1 MEPRTLSRLA
11 QITQGDSLVARAFRG
26 AGLTIFGFG
35 WGQVMRLA
43 SNLILTRILFPEAFG
58 LMALISVFLMGLN
71 MFSDVGIAPAIL
83 QSKRGD
89 ERSFLDTAW
98 TIQVVRGAL
107 LWLAACALAWPVALI
122 YDVPELVYMLPVA
135 ALTLPIKGFLT
146 TRYFEANRHLRLGR
160 ITLIDM
166 ITQTIGLGAA
176 IALAFALQS
185 VWALILSGIISGLA
199 EVLIYER
206 FLPGA
211 RNRFR
216 WENRAGRELI
226 SFGKWIFLSTVAGFV
241 ISQADK
247 LLIGKYLPLEQFGVY
262 NIGYFL
268 ASFPLLMGGVLVNRL
283 LIPIYRE
290 WPPAQSRENFLR
302 LRKMRM
308 FVSGTLM
315 AMIAVL
321 ALAGV
326 PLVEFL
332 YDPRYAAA
340 GAITVM
346 IAMMQIPLLIALT
359 YDQAALAVG
368 DSKRFFVLAA
378 TKAVLIVI
386 GLWVGLEA
394 AGLFGAIV
402 GQGAAMVLAYPV
414 VVWLSKHLGAW
425 DALHDLVFAVL
436 GVLLVWV
443 CYRANLPYLES
454 LVEIGAAS

>member
-1 MEPRTLSRLA
+1 MNVLA
-11 QITQGDSLVARAFRG
+11 QMTRGDSVVARAFRG

-35 WGQVMRLA
+35 WGQLMRLA

-71 MFSDVGIAPAIL
+71 MFSDVGVAPAIL

-98 TIQVVRGAL
+98 TIQVIRGAL

-122 YDVPELVYMLPVA
+122 YDVPELLYMLPVA
-135 ALTLPIKGFLT
+135 ALTLLIKGFLT

-160 ITLIDM
+160 ITAIDM
-166 ITQTIGLGAA
+166 ITQAVGLAAA
-176 IALAFALQS
+176 IVLAFALQS
-185 VWALILSGIISGLA
+185 VWALILSGIISGLV

-206 FLPGA
+206 FLPGP

-216 WENRAGRELI
+216 WEKSAGRELI

-241 ISQADK
+241 INQADK

-268 ASFPLLMGGVLVNRL
+268 ASFPLLLGGVLVNRL

-290 WPPAQSRENFLR
+290 WPPAKSRENFLK
-302 LRKMRM
+302 LRKMRIL
-308 FVSGTLM
+308 VTGSLM
-315 AMIAVL
+315 AMIALLGLV
-321 ALAGV
+321 GV
-326 PLVEFL
+326 PLVGFL

-359 YDQAALAVG
+359 YDQAALAAG
-368 DSKRFFVLAA
+368 DSRRFFVLAA
-378 TKAVLIVI
+378 SKAVLIVSGLWI
-386 GLWVGLEA
+386 GLET
-394 AGLFGAIV
+394 AGLFGAIF

-414 VVWLSKHLGAW
+414 VVWLSKHMEAW
-425 DALHDLVFAVL
+425 DPLHDAVFAFL
-436 GVLLVWV
+436 GLLVIWV
-443 CYRANLPYLES
+443 CYRANQPYLAS
-454 LVEIGAAS
+454 LAEIGTVS